1 MIKIDTTITYS
12 DREFDSKKEFKDYTI
27 SRVGISEETDPLRI
41 YNFKLM
47 EKYGDGF
54 FYLIFDKPNKG
65 VLNHIYQTYIEYE
78 RSIELRDNQKKV
90 FESNNISYEVSEP
103 YKIDDSVLTKEQY
116 YNLHTANLV
125 PLDIKINDDSFLLEI
140 ERYNDN
146 FFRWGDRYKE
156 YPRYALP
163 LINLNGKL
171 NNDPEP
177 ACYPLDRWNF
187 LQTGLEDN
195 AKNFTD
201 FVFNMSHFEQNDILF
216 ETSFKEQTELM
227 DFRSLEVLEPIKE
240 YMVRSCIFKWHSMG
254 HLLPHFDTWHPTK
267 WLRLWGTTNP
277 EKMKLRYKVCSY
289 PFEGDEGI
297 VDNKMSG
304 LIEKYEIQENIE
316 PGRLYLH
323 DSLKWHDAFAFDDNV
338 YQFFIALNVD
348 SYDCI
353 EKLKLC

>member
-1 MIKIDTTITYS
+1 MIKIDTTITIP
-12 DREFDSKKEFKDYTI
+12 DKNFDSKKDWKDYCV
-27 SRVGISEETDPLRI
+27 SNFVPEKTDPLRI
-41 YNFKLM
+41 YNFELM

-54 FYLIFDKPNKG
+54 FYLIFHKPNKG
-65 VLNHIYQTYIEYE
+65 ILNHIYQTYDEYE
-78 RSIELRDNQKKV
+78 KSIKLRNDQKKLL
-90 FESNNISYEVSEP
+90 ESNNIVYNVSEP
-103 YKIDDSVLTKEQY
+103 YEINDSVLTKKQY

-125 PLDIKINDDSFLLEI
+125 PLDIKINVDSFLLEI
-140 ERYNDN
+140 ERYKDN

-156 YPRYALP
+156 YPRYAIP

-171 NNDPEP
+171 DNDSEP

-195 AKNFTD
+195 AENFTD
-201 FVFNMSHFEQNDILF
+201 YVFNMSHFEKNDILF

-227 DFRSLEVLEPIKE
+227 EFRSLKALEPIKE

-267 WLRLWGTTNP
+267 WLRLWGTTDP
-277 EKMKLRYKVCSY
+277 EKMKIRYKVSG
-289 PFEGDEGI
+289 EGFVE
-297 VDNKMSG
+297 NK
-304 LIEKYEIQENIE
+304 LTNKFEKYIPEKNIE

-323 DSLKWHDAFAFDDNV
+323 DSLKWHDAFAFDDEV

-353 EKLKLC
+353 KKLKLC